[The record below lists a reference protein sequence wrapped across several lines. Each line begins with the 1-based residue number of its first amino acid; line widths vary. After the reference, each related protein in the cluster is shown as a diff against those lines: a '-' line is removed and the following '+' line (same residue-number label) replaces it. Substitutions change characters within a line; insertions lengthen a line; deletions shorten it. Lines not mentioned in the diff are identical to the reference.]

1 MYGLVRILR
10 MPGRFCPC
18 LLRRVAA
25 GICYITR
32 IKMCRDA
39 LVHEFANYPILSSTS
54 CVEAST
60 LLLSFHTACINHAF
74 SSFSIFCFKE
84 GPGRGNLHRWVD
96 DRKKLMSS
104 FEDFRT
110 SSSRKFSEFVPPNNR
125 FRSKDNSS
133 SLCGHGRKARDC
145 SMRRLSGYAPGR
157 SRLFAFH
164 GQGSL
169 TRNPGIAAIASSGEC
184 VPASYEV
191 SEHGSKF
198 RGSFASRNSRSATCF
213 IMGSIVCQ
221 TPSIERD
228 SMRLPLQRT
237 GFSSR
242 VSHNRS

>member
-84 GPGRGNLHRWVD
+84 GLD
-96 DRKKLMSS
+96 
-104 FEDFRT
+104 
-110 SSSRKFSEFVPPNNR
+110 
-125 FRSKDNSS
+125 
-133 SLCGHGRKARDC
+133 
-145 SMRRLSGYAPGR
+145 
-157 SRLFAFH
+157 
-164 GQGSL
+164 
-169 TRNPGIAAIASSGEC
+169 AAICTAGLTTE
-184 VPASYEV
+184 
-191 SEHGSKF
+191 K
-198 RGSFASRNSRSATCF
+198 N
-213 IMGSIVCQ
+213 
-221 TPSIERD
+221 
-228 SMRLPLQRT
+228 
-237 GFSSR
+237 
-242 VSHNRS
+242 